1 MEFIALHRRVIGLD
15 VHQAQITACAIVEDE
30 NGVRVARRTFETF
43 KRGLRALKDW
53 CLAIKPDVV
62 VMESTG
68 IYWKSPHAWLERAGL
83 MCMVVNAHHVKNVP
97 GHKTDVCDAEWLAM
111 LARAGLLKPSFVP
124 PEKLRR
130 LRLVSRQ
137 RQKLVGMLAAEKNRL
152 GKVLA
157 DAGVRLGV
165 VVSDINGKSAR
176 AMIAALIAGASPE
189 EALQLADRR
198 LKAPREEI
206 AAALEGDITFEHAF
220 VMQTILGHIDY
231 LEASIR
237 EFDAHLVAGLD
248 SPEEKNALALLQ
260 TVPGID
266 LIGAAML
273 LVEIGTTMA
282 VFAKPSHLASWTGM
296 CPGNNRSAGK
306 RKRERQRKGNT
317 YVRRLLCEFAQAARK
332 TQSMFQ
338 AKHKALA
345 ITKGF
350 KRAIMACAH
359 KMLRIIWAM
368 LLRNQPYRD
377 ATVDYEALSV
387 RRNAPRWIRA
397 LKRYGYL
404 PASAATR

>member
-1 MEFIALHRRVIGLD
+1 MDLIPLHNRVVALD
-15 VHQAQITACAIVEDE
+15 VHQAVITACAIVADAD
-30 NGVRVARRTFETF
+30 GVHIEERSFETF
-43 KRGLRALKDW
+43 KRGLRALRDW
-53 CLAIKPDVV
+53 CLKIKPELV

-83 MCMVVNAHHVKNVP
+83 NCMVVNAHHVKNVP
-97 GHKTDVCDAEWLAM
+97 GHKSDIADPRWLAM

-165 VVSDINGKSAR
+165 VVSDLNGKSAR
-176 AMIAALIAGASPE
+176 KMIAALIAGATPE
-189 EALQLADRR
+189 EALAFASPQ

-206 AAALEGDITFEHAF
+206 AAALEGEITFEHAF
-220 VMQTILGHIDY
+220 VLQTILSHIGF
-231 LEASIR
+231 LERSIAR
-237 EFDAHLVAGLD
+237 FDAHLIAGLD

-273 LVEIGTTMA
+273 LVEIGTNMA
-282 VFAKPSHLASWTGM
+282 LFAGSDRLASWAGM

-306 RKRERQRKGNT
+306 RKNERQRKGNT
-317 YVRRLLCEFAQAARK
+317 YVRRLLCEFVQAARK
-332 TQSMFQ
+332 TPCAFQ

-345 ITKGF
+345 IRRGF
-350 KRAIMACAH
+350 KRAIMACAN
-359 KMLRIIWAM
+359 KMLRVIWAM
-368 LLRNQPYRD
+368 LLRKQPYRD
-377 ATVDYEALSV
+377 STVDYEALSV
-387 RRNAPRWIRA
+387 RRNAPRWIRS
-397 LKRYGYL
+397 LKRFGYL
-404 PASAATR
+404 RPSAATR